1 MPSRLQGV
9 IATSIVALLVTAGC
23 SAGSGTSN
31 PPEQEAKELTVGLIA
46 EPASL
51 DFTRNDG
58 AAIPQALLLNVYEG
72 LVKLDAN
79 GKIVPLLAKG
89 YTVSDD
95 RRTYTFT
102 LREGA
107 KFSNDAPFTAED
119 AAFSINRVKTDW
131 TVSLKA
137 GMDVVDTA
145 VATNP
150 TTLQVTLKQPSNSW
164 LFRMTTRIGA
174 MFSRTGINDLA
185 TKPIGTGPYTMKSW
199 KRGDVMTLA
208 ANPDYWGTKPPTETV
223 SLKYFKDPTAMN
235 NALLTGSIDVVSS
248 VQAPDSLG
256 QFKDTSKFQIIEG
269 TTNGEVVMSFN
280 DGKAPFTDKRVRQAI
295 CYAIDRQAVIDT
307 AWAGHGEL
315 IGSMVPPTD
324 PWYEDL
330 SKLYP
335 YDPEKAKTLLAQAGT
350 PKLTLRFRIPNLPYA
365 VAAAQVVKS
374 QLADVGITAQ
384 IDVLEFPARW
394 LSEVFTNADYD
405 MSMIAHVEPR
415 DIASWAN
422 PKYYWRYDNKQVQKL
437 LAEADSGTEE
447 EQVAKTKQAAR
458 ILAEDAAADWLFLFP
473 NLIAAK
479 VGVKGLP
486 KNVISE
492 AFDLTAVSK
501 S

>member
-1 MPSRLQGV
+1 MPSRLKGV
-9 IATSIVALLVTAGC
+9 LATSIVALLVTAGC
-23 SAGSGTSN
+23 SAGSGTAN

-58 AAIPQALLLNVYEG
+58 AAIPQALLVNVYEG
-72 LVKLDAN
+72 LVKLN
-79 GKIVPLLAKG
+79 EKGEIVPLLAKG

-102 LREGA
+102 LQEGA

-185 TKPIGTGPYTMKSW
+185 TKPVGTGPYTLKSW

-307 AWAGHGEL
+307 AWAGHGTL

-335 YDPEKAKTLLAQAGT
+335 YDPAKAKTLLAQAGT

-365 VAAAQVVKS
+365 VSAAQVVKS

-437 LAEADSGTEE
+437 LAEADSGTEA
-447 EQVAKTKQAAR
+447 EQVAKTKQAALL
-458 ILAEDAAADWLFLFP
+458 LAEDAAADWLFLFP

-492 AFDLTAVSK
+492 AFDLTTVSK

>member
-1 MPSRLQGV
+1 MPKLQGF

-23 SAGSGTSN
+23 SAGSGTAN
-31 PPEQEAKELTVGLIA
+31 PPEQEAKQLTVGLIA

-58 AAIPQALLLNVYEG
+58 AAIPQALLVNVYEG

-79 GKIVPLLAKG
+79 GEIVPLLAKS
-89 YTVSDD
+89 YTVSED
-95 RRTYTFT
+95 RRTYTFK
-102 LREGA
+102 LQEGA

-131 TVSLKA
+131 TTSLKA

-150 TTLQVTLKQPSNSW
+150 TTLQVTLEQPSNSW

-185 TKPIGTGPYTMKSW
+185 TKPVGTGPYTVKSW

-235 NALLTGSIDVVSS
+235 NALITGSIDVVSS
-248 VQAPDSLG
+248 VQAPDSLD

-280 DGKAPFTDKRVRQAI
+280 DGKKPFTDKRVRQAI

-307 AWAGHGEL
+307 AWAGHGQL
-315 IGSMVPPTD
+315 IGSMVAPTD

-335 YDPEKAKTLLAQAGT
+335 HDPEKAKTLLAQAGT

-365 VAAAQVVKS
+365 VSAAQVVKS

-405 MSMIAHVEPR
+405 MSIIAHVEPR

-437 LAEADSGTEE
+437 LAEADSGTEQ

-458 ILAEDAAADWLFLFP
+458 LLAEDAAADWLFLFP

-492 AFDLTAVSK
+492 AFDLTTVSK
-501 S
+501 G